1 MILSFSSCLYLDHR
15 ETNISILHLCVERL
29 LCSPFDLDR
38 READVMVLHL
48 CVEGLL
54 CSPFDLDRR
63 EADVIIL
70 HLRVER
76 LLCSPLGAVI
86 FAFGSDCADAGCG
99 CKNNRQAKELLG
111 TRLRMAI
118 LT

>member
-1 MILSFSSCLYLDHR
+1 MIV
-15 ETNISILHLCVERL
+15 LHLRVEHLLCSPFGDVIVLHFRVERL
-29 LCSPFDLDR
+29 LCSPFDLDH
-38 READVMVLHL
+38 RET
-48 CVEGLL
+48 
-54 CSPFDLDRR
+54 
-63 EADVIIL
+63 DVIVL

-86 FAFGSDCADAGCG
+86 FAFGSDCADAGCD

-111 TRLRMAI
+111 TRLRMAV

>member
-29 LCSPFDLDR
+29 LCSPF
-38 READVMVLHL
+38 
-48 CVEGLL
+48 G
-54 CSPFDLDRR
+54 
-63 EADVIIL
+63 DVIVL